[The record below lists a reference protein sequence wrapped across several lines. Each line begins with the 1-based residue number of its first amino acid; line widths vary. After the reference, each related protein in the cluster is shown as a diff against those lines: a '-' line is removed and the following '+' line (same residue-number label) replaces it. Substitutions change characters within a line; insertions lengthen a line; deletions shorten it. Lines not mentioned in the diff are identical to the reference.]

1 MPNNSSLS
9 AFSVFAIISIIV
21 TPAFGHTEVRDIGI
35 EGKLSR
41 NAIEIEHG
49 CETASGKSLP
59 VIAQSLILPTLNPLV
74 TRSHGT
80 TTT

>member
-74 TRSHGT
+74 TRSDGT